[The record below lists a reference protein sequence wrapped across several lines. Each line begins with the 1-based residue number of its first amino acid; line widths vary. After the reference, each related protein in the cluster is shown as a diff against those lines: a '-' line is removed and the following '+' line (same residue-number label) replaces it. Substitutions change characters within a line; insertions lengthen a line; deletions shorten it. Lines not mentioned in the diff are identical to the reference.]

1 MRYLSERGLHM
12 AGQSKI
18 DKMGLGA
25 KILALRKDLTC
36 EEIADEI
43 NARWLPA
50 GAEPVNKMT
59 VSRYCTSHG
68 LTDMNRNDIS
78 KSLTRFDALG
88 EAWKVRDRLVKR
100 TNKMEKF
107 LDEIREDEE
116 KLSEYASINNAYLN
130 CCKQLNDLNESVSRI
145 QKEQLGLQKVR
156 RVLGVVLDTLNK
168 YPSVRAEIFEQLRN
182 SEVYETIRAV

>member
-1 MRYLSERGLHM
+1 M

-18 DKMGLGA
+18 DKLGLGA
-25 KILALRKDLTC
+25 KVLALRQDLTC

-59 VSRYCTSHG
+59 ISRYCVSHG
-68 LTDMNRNDIS
+68 MTDMQRNDIS
-78 KSLTRFDALG
+78 KSVTNFDALS
-88 EAWKVRDRLVKR
+88 EACKVRDRLVRR
-100 TNKMEKF
+100 TNKMEHF
-107 LDEIREDEE
+107 LEELKEDEE

-130 CCKQLNDLNESVSRI
+130 CLKQLNDLNESVSKI
-145 QKEQLGLQKVR
+145 QKEQLGLHKVR
-156 RVLGVVLDTLNK
+156 QVLGVVITTLNK

-182 SEVYETIRAV
+182 SEVYETIRAI

>member
-1 MRYLSERGLHM
+1 M

-25 KILALRKDLTC
+25 KVLALRQELTC

-59 VSRYCTSHG
+59 ISRYCQDHG
-68 LTDMNRNDIS
+68 MTDMQRNDIS
-78 KSLTRFDALG
+78 KGVTHFDALG
-88 EAWKVRDRLVKR
+88 EAWKVRDRLVRR
-100 TNKMEKF
+100 TNKLEKF
-107 LDEIREDEE
+107 LDEIHEDEE

-130 CCKQLNDLNESVSRI
+130 CCRQLNDLNESVSKI

-156 RVLGVVLDTLNK
+156 QVLSVVLDVLNK